1 MRRQNVVS
9 QASVGGR
16 KNKHTWRPVHRPG
29 VLSIKAL
36 SVDANAAAVAADYV
50 LTNFRIVKALVPP
63 PFSDHVP
70 TTLEGVALKLTAVTA
85 FWYYLT
91 APPNVVGGL
100 FDYFGGFSN
109 KGSTAWTTSDIGSK
123 GRDLGK
129 GTKP

>member
-1 MRRQNVVS
+1 M
-9 QASVGGR
+9 
-16 KNKHTWRPVHRPG
+16 HRPG

-50 LTNFRIVKALVPP
+50 LTNFGIVKALVPP
-63 PFSDHVP
+63 LFSDHIP
-70 TTLEGVALKLTAVTA
+70 TTLEGLALQLTAVTA
-85 FWYYLT
+85 FLFYLT
-91 APPNVVGGL
+91 TPPNVLGGL

-109 KGSTAWTTSDIGSK
+109 KGSAARAWITSDIGSK